1 VDPTIDPK
9 PTVKK
14 KKKPTGEKAPKT
26 VERPRTGKAEAV

>member
-1 VDPTIDPK
+1 VDPK

-26 VERPRTGKAEAV
+26 VERPRTGEAEAV